1 MSKPPSK
8 VQLNWVGKHAFEGGR
23 AGGPQIILDGDR
35 ERGNGPVE
43 VLLLA
48 LGACT
53 GYDIVDIL
61 EKRRT
66 PLESMRIDV
75 HGERFDGVPG
85 RVTRVVLTY
94 DIVGAGIE
102 QVHAERAV
110 ELAVTKY
117 CSVKDS
123 LDPNMPIE
131 TVVRVAAPTT

>member
-1 MSKPPSK
+1 MSKPPVDVSL
-8 VQLNWVGKHAFEGGR
+8 QWVGGHAFEGGR
-23 AGGPQIILDGDR
+23 EGGPQITLDGDNVK
-35 ERGNGPVE
+35 GPGPVITL
-43 VLLLA
+43 VMALA
-48 LGACT
+48 ACT

-66 PLESMRIDV
+66 PLESMKIHALAD
-75 HGERFDGVPG
+75 RFDGTPG

-110 ELAVTKY
+110 ELSVTKY
-117 CSVKDS
+117 CSVRDT

-131 TVVRVAAPTT
+131 TVVRVNAAT